1 MNIFIVFL
9 AIAIAVIIFSIALQK
24 IFRCPILVAAI
35 IFAVL
40 LVATVIIG
48 DINYLIATIIYTV
61 LAFFTAWFTCLINRL
76 CRRISNENNNN
87 DNSNCGCGCN
97 NNNSSNN
104 SNSGDDVATQSDIN
118 NILRA
123 INALNNN
130 NTNCCCRRRF

>member
-48 DINYLIATIIYTV
+48 DINFLIATIIYTV
-61 LAFFTAWFTCLINRL
+61 LAFFTAWFTCLINKL
-76 CRRISNENNNN
+76 CRRISNENKECENQ
-87 DNSNCGCGCN
+87 SCGCGCN
-97 NNNSSNN
+97 NNNDTDNL
-104 SNSGDDVATQSDIN
+104 ATQSDIN
-118 NILRA
+118 DILRA

-130 NTNCCCRRRF
+130 NTGNTNCCCKRRF

>member
-76 CRRISNENNNN
+76 CRRISNENQECENQ
-87 DNSNCGCGCN
+87 SCGCGCN
-97 NNNSSNN
+97 NNNNNN
-104 SNSGDDVATQSDIN
+104 SDDVATQSDIN

-130 NTNCCCRRRF
+130 NNTNCCCKRRF